1 MKTILLALAILLSSL
16 FANATPIGQAG
27 GLDTLCQTGNGVTSN
42 HKDGKYGENNP
53 AQSEAI
59 ATANACIGYI
69 NGWQESMDGA
79 FIQSGGILWHIDFAN
94 TFNSVKEVSVLHT
107 FLQAHPE
114 AGKQPSVLILLE
126 AAVDAK
132 IATVQRVV
140 IQTIEPPDDINPTVP
155 PTIIN

>member
-1 MKTILLALAILLSSL
+1 MKTVLLALAILLSSL
-16 FANATPIGQAG
+16 FANAAQPIGQAG
-27 GLDTLCQTGNGVTSN
+27 GLDATCQTGNGVSSN

-59 ATANACIGYI
+59 AAANACIGYI

-79 FIQSGGILWHIDFAN
+79 FIQSGGSLWHIDFAD
-94 TFNSVKEVSVLHT
+94 TFDSVKEVSVLHT
-107 FLQAHPE
+107 FLQVHPE

-140 IQTIEPPDDINPTVP
+140 IHTVPSPDDTNPTVP
-155 PTIIN
+155 NIIN